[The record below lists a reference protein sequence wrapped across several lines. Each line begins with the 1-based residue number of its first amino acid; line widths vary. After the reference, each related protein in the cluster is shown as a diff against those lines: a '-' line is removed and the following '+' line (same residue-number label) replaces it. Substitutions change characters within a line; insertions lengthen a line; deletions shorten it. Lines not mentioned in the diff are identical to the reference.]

1 MHYNIMNDLSKQL
14 YYLFILFCFSPVLNA
29 QVVDTLKSEQVYTI
43 LTSCD
48 YHKTI
53 IDGRDS
59 AMFYSG
65 HIKNAVYLDAFSEK
79 ACGLLESFTNC
90 DNLVVYCT
98 NQTRSDMIIDKL
110 KKLNY
115 QGKIIY
121 MQDGIN
127 GWKNND
133 FPIIINDINDSN

>member
-1 MHYNIMNDLSKQL
+1 MIRLYDFSKKL
-14 YYLFILFCFSPVLNA
+14 YFLIILFCFSTILNA
-29 QVVDTLKSEQVYTI
+29 QVVDTLNYEQVYTM
-43 LTSCD
+43 LTSCN

-65 HIKNAVYLDAFSEK
+65 HNINAVYIDAISDEVPRFLENYTNYDS
-79 ACGLLESFTNC
+79 LL
-90 DNLVVYCT
+90 VYCT
-98 NQTRSDMIIDKL
+98 NQTRSEMIIDKL

-115 QGKIIY
+115 QGRIIY

-133 FPIIINDINDSN
+133 FPIKIQDIND